1 MAVLKEVENL
11 PAGTKFKP
19 GDNADIDAAVADGTL
34 AGVTV
39 GADGNYVLE
48 NGNPITSAGG
58 TTTVADLSNATAD
71 ELAAIA
77 VAADLVYL
85 SQNTGVNTADLNAAY
100 QSLGIDPNDTSAHT
114 KLSNVLNAAGYNPG
128 SNETFYEN
136 TGGPADVGAQI
147 LYERWQ
153 NAPTEQ
159 DLIDAGYD
167 PAEYNVINSNAA
179 NAFYLEEKMKEK
191 GLSANQTAGR
201 FGSNAGYFAG
211 DASPF
216 GPDYQGAQNVQDVRE
231 GWEKYGVKDETNLDI
246 FEWDLIKKKKEKK
259 PVDTTPKVGATGIT
273 TGGAGTGTPGGAI
286 SGGFT
291 ISPDTLDVPSSAVI
305 PTLSTSQIT
314 PGASGTYTTPA
325 QTFEQNLT
333 DQATDFQNRAIAN
346 QQFIKPQTVS
356 EKIAAGEDVAS
367 YAISQKLYRNPNTGH
382 QLFIPFQGNQPL
394 QAIPAGYYE
403 VNQQT
408 GTMAAGTFN
417 PITAGGNT
425 ATGAN
430 SGGYIQGF
438 NDASIPNPNPID
450 PSQIYGNVSFQ
461 DPVTGQ
467 TITQTPEEYFQS
479 LANKQAQATFNPA
492 TSVTMPGVSTLAE
505 LGYQYDASGNV
516 MMDPITGQP
525 MYQELMPGT
534 VLESTAGQASGMA
547 PVVGKYQAR
556 DAEGNL
562 MFDAA
567 GQPVMIGA
575 DPAQVTDVIQ
585 AKGPGTPAMFDEQGN
600 LVSAAIE
607 APGAAQAALTTAA
620 PGVAT
625 QLQGG
630 TTTDYAGMAA
640 AVPGATWDVATGTF
654 TLNGIQYTPDQFVQA
669 NNLNVGDFM
678 TTTGGL
684 QAATSTGPTKT
695 IDAAQ
700 MLKQRVDP
708 VTGQPMFDAE
718 GKPIMESDTSV
729 SGLTAATGSA
739 TTVADAQGPGGA
751 VPVRTLDTT
760 EGASEVI
767 TGTGVDQ
774 AKVGEAFGTGEVQAA
789 SVQDELAGLMA
800 QFEGGDTPAWAAGSM
815 RKATAMLAARG
826 LGASSMAGQAVIQAA
841 MEAALPIAQIDAGNK
856 QQMALFKAEQ
866 RAKFL
871 GMEFDQAF
879 QAKVMNAARVSEIAN
894 MNFTAEQE
902 IALENSRAAN
912 TMNLQNLSN
921 KQALIMAEAAA
932 LSQMDV
938 TNLNNLQQAQVQNAQ
953 NFLQIDMANLSNSQS
968 TALFK
973 AQQVTNA
980 MLSDVAQANATAQF
994 NATSENQT
1002 NQFFSNL
1009 AAQVSQFN
1017 AAQQNAINQF
1027 NAEEVN
1033 ALLEFN
1039 AALQNQRE
1047 MFNAQNYLVV
1057 AQANAQWRQNINTA
1071 NTEAQNV
1078 ANLTYAKEVNGL
1090 TQKALDDYWQK
1101 ERDIMSYAFAQS
1113 EGAAD
1118 RALKI
1123 LIGEQSIQAIREQ
1136 LEFQENEAKS
1146 EFWSDLLF
1154 GDASFSDIFKLPKVI

>member
-1 MAVLKEVENL
+1 MAVLKEVDNL
-11 PAGTKFKP
+11 PAGTAYKP
-19 GDNADIDAAVADGTL
+19 GDNADLDAAIANGTL
-34 AGVTV
+34 TGVTV

-48 NGNPITSAGG
+48 DGNPITSAGG
-58 TTTVADLSNATAD
+58 TTTVADLSNATAED
-71 ELAAIA
+71 MANIAA
-77 VAADLVYL
+77 AADLVYL

-100 QSLGIDPNDTSAHT
+100 QALGIDPNDTTAHT
-114 KLSNVLNAAGYNPG
+114 KLNDVLDAAGYNPG
-128 SNETFYEN
+128 SNETFYGN

-191 GLSANQTAGR
+191 GLSADQTAGK
-201 FGSNAGYFAG
+201 FGSTAKYFAG

-231 GWEKYGVKDETNLDI
+231 GWEKYGVKDETSLDI
-246 FEWDLIKKKKEKK
+246 YEWDLIKKKKEEK
-259 PVDTTPKVGATGIT
+259 PADTTPKVGDTGIT
-273 TGGAGTGTPGGAI
+273 TGGVGTGTPGGGI

-291 ISPDTLDVPSSAVI
+291 ADPNTLDIPSTAVL
-305 PTLSTSQIT
+305 PTFTNSVSEVSD
-314 PGASGTYTTPA
+314 GASGTYTVPA
-325 QTFEQNLT
+325 QTFQQNVT
-333 DQATDFQNRAIAN
+333 DQVSDFQTRAAEQ
-346 QQFIKPQTVS
+346 QQFYQPQTMA
-356 EKIAAGEDVAS
+356 EKQAAGEDVAS

-382 QLFIPFQGNQPL
+382 QLFIPFQGDQPL

-403 VNQQT
+403 INQQT
-408 GTMAAGTFN
+408 GAMAAGAFN
-417 PITAGGNT
+417 PLTAGGNT
-425 ATGAN
+425 YTTGAN

-438 NDASIPNPNPID
+438 SGEDGSTTIPNPSPID
-450 PSQIYGNVSFQ
+450 PNQIYGNVSFQ

-467 TITQTPEEYFQS
+467 TVTQTPEEYFQS

-492 TSVTMPGVSTLAE
+492 TSVTMPGVSTMAE
-505 LGYQYDASGNV
+505 LGYEYNADGTIKL
-516 MMDPITGQP
+516 DPTTGQP
-525 MYQELMPGT
+525 VVKELMPGT
-534 VLESTAGQASGMA
+534 VLESTAGQASGLA
-547 PVVGKYQAR
+547 PVIGKRQAT
-556 DAEGNL
+556 DASGNL

-567 GQPVMIGA
+567 GQPIMVGA
-575 DPAQVTDVIQ
+575 DPAQVGDVVQ
-585 AKGPGTPAMFDEQGN
+585 AKGPGTPAIYDEAGN
-600 LVSAAIE
+600 LVSAAVDI
-607 APGAAQAALTTAA
+607 PGAAQVGLTTAA

-630 TTTDYAGMAA
+630 TTTNYQGMAD
-640 AVPGATWDVATGTF
+640 AVPGATWDVTTGTF
-654 TLNGIQYTPDQFVQA
+654 TLNGVQYTPDQFIQA
-669 NNLNVGDFM
+669 NNLSVGDFM

-684 QAATSTGPTKT
+684 QAAQMVGGPSQT
-695 IDAAQ
+695 I
-700 MLKQRVDP
+700 
-708 VTGQPMFDAE
+708 TGQTA
-718 GKPIMESDTSV
+718 DTTMV
-729 SGLTAATGSA
+729 SGLEGATGQSVDV
-739 TTVADAQGPGGA
+739 TGA
-751 VPVRTLDTT
+751 PTRT
-760 EGASEVI
+760 EQVGEMVE
-767 TGTGVDQ
+767 GTGVDQ
-774 AKVGEAFGTGEVQAA
+774 AAVQAAFGAGEVQAA
-789 SVQDELAGLMA
+789 SVQDELAGLMQ

-815 RKATAMLAARG
+815 RKATQMLAARG

-871 GMEFDQAF
+871 QMDFDQAF
-879 QAKVMNAARVSEIAN
+879 QAKVINAAKISEIAN
-894 MNFTAEQE
+894 MNFSAEQQ

-932 LSQMDV
+932 LSQLDMA
-938 TNLNNLQQAQVQNAQ
+938 NLSNLQQAQVQNAQ

-980 MLSDVAQANATAQF
+980 MLSDAAQANASAQF
-994 NATSENQT
+994 NATSQNQT

-1039 AALQNQRE
+1039 SALQNQRE

-1118 RALKI
+1118 RA
-1123 LIGEQSIQAIREQ
+1123 IRIMLGNMDLDALRTKLDFAED
-1136 LEFQENEAKS
+1136 NAKA
-1146 EFWSDLLF
+1146 EFWSDLIF
-1154 GDASFSDIFKLPKVI
+1154 GDMSFSDVFKLPKKEED

>member
-1 MAVLKEVENL
+1 M
-11 PAGTKFKP
+11 
-19 GDNADIDAAVADGTL
+19 
-34 AGVTV
+34 
-39 GADGNYVLE
+39 
-48 NGNPITSAGG
+48 
-58 TTTVADLSNATAD
+58 ADLSNVEKILVDKHGFTDNGDGTVTHPNGSLYDTERGGYYTPEPAERVVTAQNATAED
-71 ELAAIA
+71 LQNIKELA
-77 VAADLVYL
+77 DLKYL
-85 SQNTGVNTADLNAAY
+85 AQNTGIPTSVLNQAY
-100 QSLGIDPNDTSAHT
+100 AKLGIDPSDSLAST
-114 KLSNVLNAAGYNPG
+114 KAEDLLKQYGYNPG
-128 SNETFYEN
+128 SNTDYYGN
-136 TGGPADVGAQI
+136 NQANDVGAQL
-147 LYERWQ
+147 LYQRWQ
-153 NAPTEQ
+153 EAPTEEE
-159 DLIDAGYD
+159 LEEAGLGGMT
-167 PAEYNVINSNAA
+167 VINSNLA
-179 NAFYLEEKMKEK
+179 NSQWLTNALTQNNIDASQTNAITGRSKLESPDQNSLLKDNPYWGPKIDE
-191 GLSANQTAGR
+191 
-201 FGSNAGYFAG
+201 FGSY
-211 DASPF
+211 DAATL
-216 GPDYQGAQNVQDVRE
+216 DMME
-231 GWEKYGVKDETNLDI
+231 WEKL
-246 FEWDLIKKKKEKK
+246 KKKVKETST
-259 PVDTTPKVGATGIT
+259 DTSVSQPATGIT
-273 TGGAGTGTPGGAI
+273 TVGEQVDGSGGI

-291 ISPDTLDVPSSAVI
+291 ADPNTLDIPSTAVI
-305 PTLSTSQIT
+305 PTFTNSVSEVSD
-314 PGASGTYTTPA
+314 GASGTYTVPA
-325 QTFEQNLT
+325 QTFQQNVR
-333 DQATDFQNRAIAN
+333 DQVSDFQTRAAEQ
-346 QQFIKPQTVS
+346 QQFYQPQTMA
-356 EKIAAGEDVAS
+356 EKQAAGEDVAS

-382 QLFIPFQGNQPL
+382 QLFIPFQGDQPL

-408 GTMAAGTFN
+408 GTMAAGVFN
-417 PITAGGNT
+417 PLTAGGNT
-425 ATGAN
+425 YTTGAN

-438 NDASIPNPNPID
+438 SGEDGSTTIPNPNPID
-450 PSQIYGNVSFQ
+450 PNQIYGNVSFQ
-461 DPVTGQ
+461 DPVTGEV
-467 TITQTPEEYFQS
+467 ITQTPEEYFQS

-492 TSVTMPGVSTLAE
+492 TSVTMPGVSTMAE
-505 LGYQYDASGNV
+505 LGYEYNADGTIKL
-516 MMDPITGQP
+516 DPTTGQP
-525 MYQELMPGT
+525 VVKELMPGT
-534 VLESTAGQASGMA
+534 VLESTAGQASGLA
-547 PVVGKYQAR
+547 PVIGKRQAT
-556 DAEGNL
+556 DASGNL
-562 MFDAA
+562 LFDAA
-567 GQPVMIGA
+567 GQPVMVGA
-575 DPAQVTDVIQ
+575 DPAQVGDVVQ
-585 AKGPGTPAMFDEQGN
+585 AKGPGTPAIYDEEGN
-600 LVSAAIE
+600 LVSAAVDI
-607 APGAAQAALTTAA
+607 PGAAQVGLTTAA

-684 QAATSTGPTKT
+684 QAATMDAPTQT
-695 IDAAQ
+695 I
-700 MLKQRVDP
+700 
-708 VTGQPMFDAE
+708 TGQTQDT
-718 GKPIMESDTSV
+718 TSV
-729 SGLTAATGSA
+729 SGLTSATGESVDV
-739 TTVADAQGPGGA
+739 TGA
-751 VPVRTLDTT
+751 PTRTLQTGPNG
-760 EGASEVI
+760 ELI

-774 AKVGEAFGTGEVQAA
+774 AAVQAAFGTGEVQAA

-815 RKATAMLAARG
+815 RKATQVLAARG

-894 MNFTAEQE
+894 MNFSAEQQ

-912 TMNLQNLSN
+912 TMELNNLSN

-932 LSQMDV
+932 LSQLDMAS
-938 TNLNNLQQAQVQNAQ
+938 LNNLQQAQVQNAQ

-980 MLSDVAQANATAQF
+980 MLSDAAQANASAQF
-994 NATSENQT
+994 NATSQNQT

-1033 ALLEFN
+1033 AILEFN
-1039 AALQNQRE
+1039 SALQNQRE

-1118 RALKI
+1118 RALQIMLGNMDLDALRTK
-1123 LIGEQSIQAIREQ
+1123 LDFAED
-1136 LEFQENEAKS
+1136 NAKA
-1146 EFWSDLLF
+1146 EFWSDLIF
-1154 GDASFSDIFKLPKVI
+1154 GDMSFSDVFKLPKVT

>member
-1 MAVLKEVENL
+1 MATYSNEEIAAAAQSGNWDLVASMTAANSGQETGSMSQAEIDQFEADVA
-11 PAGTKFKP
+11 AGQQT
-19 GDNADIDAAVADGTL
+19 
-34 AGVTV
+34 
-39 GADGNYVLE
+39 
-48 NGNPITSAGG
+48 
-58 TTTVADLSNATAD
+58 
-71 ELAAIA
+71 
-77 VAADLVYL
+77 AADLEAASAQDALQNSISSNASL
-85 SQNTGVNTADLNAAY
+85 SDIQALADLVFLAQNTGVSTAKMNAAY
-100 QSLGIDPNDTSAHT
+100 EAVGLDPNDNFAFVEANEI
-114 KLSNVLNAAGYNPG
+114 LRGAGYNPG
-128 SNETFYEN
+128 TNEGFYGNN
-136 TGGPADVGAQI
+136 TANDVSAQI

-153 NAPTEQ
+153 DAPTED
-159 DLIDAGYD
+159 DLIEAGLD
-167 PAEYNVINSNAA
+167 PDSYVVVNNNV
-179 NAFYLEEKMKEK
+179 
-191 GLSANQTAGR
+191 ANQTYLQNKLAELGV
-201 FGSNAGYFAG
+201 
-211 DASPF
+211 DASSTN
-216 GPDYQGAQNVQDVRE
+216 ASLQNLTE
-231 GWEKYGVKDETNLDI
+231 GQTIEQNRIDFDNRLAGTSNTFWSQFESPSEASLDML
-246 FEWDLIKKKKEKK
+246 EWDLIKKKIKN
-259 PVDTTPKVGATGIT
+259 T
-273 TGGAGTGTPGGAI
+273 GTGTGTVTGLTGTGTTTG
-286 SGGFT
+286 SGGIT
-291 ISPDTLDVPSSAVI
+291 EGYTASQDALGIPDSAVL
-305 PTLSTSQIT
+305 PTFTNGVSQVSD
-314 PGASGTYTTPA
+314 GASGTYTVPA
-325 QTFEQNLT
+325 QTFEQNVR
-333 DQATDFQNRAIAN
+333 DQVSDLQNRAA
-346 QQFIKPQTVS
+346 QQNFTSPQTIA
-356 EKIAAGEDVAS
+356 EKQAAGEDIAS

-382 QLFIPFQGNQPL
+382 QLFIPFQGDQPL

-408 GTMAAGTFN
+408 GTMGTGVFN

-438 NDASIPNPNPID
+438 NEASIPNPNPID

-467 TITQTPEEYFQS
+467 VVTQTAAEYMQS

-492 TSVTMPGVSTLAE
+492 TSVSMSGVSTMAE
-505 LGYQYDASGNV
+505 LGYEYNEDGTIKL
-516 MMDPITGQP
+516 DPATGQP
-525 MYQELMPGT
+525 IVKELMPGT
-534 VLESTAGQASGMA
+534 VIESTAGQAQALA
-547 PVVGKYQAR
+547 PVIGKRQAM

-562 MFDAA
+562 MFDTA
-567 GQPVMIGA
+567 GQPIMVGA
-575 DPAQVTDVIQ
+575 DPAQVSQVVQ
-585 AKGPGTPAMFDEQGN
+585 AKGPGTPAIYDEAGN
-600 LVSAAIE
+600 LVSAAVDI
-607 APGAAQAALTTAA
+607 PGAAQVGLTTAA
-620 PGVAT
+620 PGIAT
-625 QLQGG
+625 QLEGG
-630 TTTDYAGMAA
+630 TTTNYQGMAD
-640 AVPGATWDVATGTF
+640 AVPGATWDVVSGTF

-684 QAATSTGPTKT
+684 QAAQMVGGPSQT
-695 IDAAQ
+695 I
-700 MLKQRVDP
+700 
-708 VTGQPMFDAE
+708 TGQTADT
-718 GKPIMESDTSV
+718 TSV
-729 SGLTAATGSA
+729 SGLTSATGESIDI
-739 TTVADAQGPGGA
+739 TGA
-751 VPVRTLDTT
+751 PTRTLQTGPNG
-760 EGASEVI
+760 ELI

-774 AKVGEAFGTGEVQAA
+774 AAVQAAFGAGEVQAA

-800 QFEGGDTPAWAAGSM
+800 QFEGGETPAWAAGAM
-815 RKATAMLAARG
+815 RNATAQLAARG
-826 LGASSMAGQAVIQAA
+826 LGASSLAGQAVIQAA

-894 MNFTAEQE
+894 MNFSAEQQ

-912 TMNLQNLSN
+912 TMELNNLSN

-932 LSQMDV
+932 LSQLDMAS
-938 TNLNNLQQAQVQNAQ
+938 LSNLQQAQVQNAQ
-953 NFLQIDMANLSNSQS
+953 NFLQIDLANLSNSQS

-980 MLSDVAQANATAQF
+980 MLSDTAQANASAQF
-994 NATSENQT
+994 NATSQNQT

-1033 ALLEFN
+1033 AILEFN
-1039 AALQNQRE
+1039 SALQNQRE

-1123 LIGEQSIQAIREQ
+1123 MLGEMDLDALRTKLDFAED
-1136 LEFQENEAKS
+1136 NAKA
-1146 EFWSDLLF
+1146 EFWSDLIF
-1154 GDASFSDIFKLPKVI
+1154 GDMSFSDVFKLPKVG

>member
-1 MAVLKEVENL
+1 M
-11 PAGTKFKP
+11 
-19 GDNADIDAAVADGTL
+19 
-34 AGVTV
+34 
-39 GADGNYVLE
+39 
-48 NGNPITSAGG
+48 
-58 TTTVADLSNATAD
+58 ADLSNVEKILVDKHGFTDNGNGTVTHPNGSLYDTERGGYYTPEPAERAVTSQNATAED
-71 ELAAIA
+71 LQNIKELA
-77 VAADLVYL
+77 DLKYL
-85 SQNTGVNTADLNAAY
+85 AQNTGVPSSVLNQAY
-100 QSLGIDPNDTSAHT
+100 AKLGIDPSDNMAFTEAE
-114 KLSNVLNAAGYNPG
+114 KLLREYGYNPG
-128 SNETFYEN
+128 SNTDYYGN
-136 TGGPADVGAQI
+136 NQANDVGAQL
-147 LYERWQ
+147 LYQRWQ
-153 NAPTEQ
+153 DAPTEEE
-159 DLIDAGYD
+159 LEEAGLSGMT
-167 PAEYNVINSNAA
+167 VINSNLA
-179 NAFYLEEKMKEK
+179 NSQWLTNTLTQNNIDASQTNAITGRSKLE
-191 GLSANQTAGR
+191 SSFDFDNQLKDNPYWGSKINE
-201 FGSNAGYFAG
+201 FGSY
-211 DASPF
+211 DAATL
-216 GPDYQGAQNVQDVRE
+216 DMME
-231 GWEKYGVKDETNLDI
+231 WEKL
-246 FEWDLIKKKKEKK
+246 KKKIEETSTSTGDSGN
-259 PVDTTPKVGATGIT
+259 VDKGII
-273 TGGAGTGTPGGAI
+273 TGGAVSDSGAGGI
-286 SGGFT
+286 TGGFT
-291 ISPDTLDVPSSAVI
+291 ADPNTLDIPSTAVI
-305 PTLSTSQIT
+305 PTFTNSVSEVSD
-314 PGASGTYTTPA
+314 GASGTYTVPA
-325 QTFEQNLT
+325 QTFQQNVR
-333 DQATDFQNRAIAN
+333 DQVSDFQTRAAEQ
-346 QQFIKPQTVS
+346 QQFYQPQTMT
-356 EKIAAGEDVAS
+356 EKQAAGEDVAS

-382 QLFIPFQGNQPL
+382 QLFIPFQGDQPL

-403 VNQQT
+403 INQQT
-408 GTMAAGTFN
+408 GAMAAGAFN

-425 ATGAN
+425 FTPYTGAN

-438 NDASIPNPNPID
+438 SGGDGSTTIPNPSPID
-450 PSQIYGNVSFQ
+450 PNQIYGDVSFT
-461 DPVTGQ
+461 DPVTGE

-492 TSVTMPGVSTLAE
+492 TSVAMPGVSTMAE
-505 LGYQYDASGNV
+505 LGYEYNTDGTIKL
-516 MMDPITGQP
+516 DPTTGQP
-525 MYQELMPGT
+525 VVKELMPGT
-534 VLESTAGQASGMA
+534 VLESTAGQAAGLA
-547 PVVGKYQAR
+547 PVIGKRQAT

-567 GQPVMIGA
+567 GQPVMVGA
-575 DPAQVTDVIQ
+575 DPAQVGDVVQ
-585 AKGPGTPAMFDEQGN
+585 AKGPGTPAIYDEAGN
-600 LVSAAIE
+600 LVSAAVGI
-607 APGAAQAALTTAA
+607 PGAAQVGLTTAA
-620 PGVAT
+620 PAVST

-640 AVPGATWDVATGTF
+640 TVPGAVWDIATGTF
-654 TLNGIQYTPDQFVQA
+654 KVGDQTLTPDQFIAA
-669 NNLNVGDFM
+669 NGINVGNFM

-684 QAATSTGPTKT
+684 QAAQMTDGPTKT

-700 MLKQRVDP
+700 MQRQKVDP
-708 VTGQPMFDAE
+708 VTGELMFDAQ
-718 GKPIMESDTSV
+718 GNPIMESDTSV

-774 AKVGEAFGTGEVQAA
+774 TKVGEAFGTGEVAAA

-815 RKATAMLAARG
+815 RRATQMLAARG

-879 QAKVMNAARVSEIAN
+879 QAKVQNAARVSEIAN
-894 MNFTAEQE
+894 MNFSAEQQ
-902 IALENSRAAN
+902 IALENSRTAN

-921 KQALIMAEAAA
+921 KQALIMSEAAA
-932 LSQMDV
+932 LSQMDMA
-938 TNLNNLQQAQVQNAQ
+938 NLNNLQQTAVQNAQ

-980 MLSDVAQANATAQF
+980 MLSDAAQANASAQF
-994 NATSENQT
+994 NATSQNQT

-1033 ALLEFN
+1033 AVLEFN
-1039 AALQNQRE
+1039 SALQNQRE
-1047 MFNAQNYLVV
+1047 MFNAQNYLAV
-1057 AQANAQWRQNINTA
+1057 AQANAQWRQSINTA

-1118 RALKI
+1118 RALRI
-1123 LIGEQSIQAIREQ
+1123 LLGEMDMKELRTS
-1136 LEFQENEAKS
+1136 LEFQEDNNKA
-1146 EFWSDLLF
+1146 EFWSDLIF
-1154 GDASFSDIFKLPKVI
+1154 GDMSFSDVFKLPKDTEEEDT